1 MDSATLPETT
11 VPRPRAQP
19 QPLQDRVAYA
29 FVTVLGLA
37 LMSYLLWQV
46 SDPIRTARNDFLPLY
61 VGAKLAG
68 TGDLYDP
75 HAYYAFMIHRFE
87 ALHESL
93 RFTRLPFYATLLWPL
108 SRLSYETAY
117 LVWWL
122 LRIVA
127 LAGFVA
133 LWRIPSRADTV
144 MFTVLSLPV
153 FASLAAGQ
161 DTIFLLLLIAMAFRC
176 WEKDRH
182 FGAGFALSL
191 CAIKFH
197 LFVLLPLLFLRQRLG
212 RMAAGFA
219 AGGAALLALT
229 FAVEGWSWPLEYAGV
244 LTDGR
249 VHPGADSMPNLHGL
263 FAAAPHGRYLEA
275 ATAGAVVASA
285 WVMLRKVSFPSAFGL
300 TLLGGLLLSYHSYL
314 MDAALLLPALL
325 IVLSTT
331 RRFWLKAAGA
341 LLLSPPAAL
350 LLVSHPPWS
359 YVTQAALALFFFA
372 SAYDLWSASPDQSPA
387 RRFTESTH
395 RQAAGLSHPGESPLG
410 NAAGNPDPA
419 VSLKHSVM

>member
-1 MDSATLPETT
+1 LQRERT
-11 VPRPRAQP
+11 
-19 QPLQDRVAYA
+19 QPLPVWDRVAY
-29 FVTVLGLA
+29 VLIIASGLA
-37 LMSYLLWQV
+37 MMAYLLWRV
-46 SDPIRTARNDFLPLY
+46 NDPMRTARNDFLPLY

-68 TGDLYDP
+68 TGDLYDS

-93 RFTRLPFYATLLWPL
+93 RFTRPPFYASLLWPL
-108 SRLSYETAY
+108 SRLPYETAY

-122 LRIVA
+122 LRLAA

-133 LWRIPSRADTV
+133 LWRIPSRADA
-144 MFTVLSLPV
+144 MLFTSLSVPV

-161 DTIFLLLLIAMAFRC
+161 DTPFLLLLIAVALRC
-176 WEKDRH
+176 WETDRP
-182 FGAGFALSL
+182 FGAGLALSL

-219 AGGAALLALT
+219 AGAAALLALT
-229 FAVEGWSWPLEYAGV
+229 FAVEGSRWPLDYYHV

-263 FAAAPHGRYLEA
+263 FAALPQGIYLEA
-275 ATAGAVVASA
+275 AAAAAVVAAA
-285 WVMLRKVSFPSAFGL
+285 WVALPRVPFPSGFGL

-325 IVLSTT
+325 IVLATT
-331 RRFWLKAAGA
+331 ARYWIKAWGA

-359 YVTQAALALFFFA
+359 YLTQVALALFFFA
-372 SAYDLWSASPDQSPA
+372 AVFDLGSAPNPRQTKPRRTVSKPQRPKASLPVAPSAPGHPA
-387 RRFTESTH
+387 GANRPGSVSKTPGGVIFTA
-395 RQAAGLSHPGESPLG
+395 R
-410 NAAGNPDPA
+410 
-419 VSLKHSVM
+419 KY